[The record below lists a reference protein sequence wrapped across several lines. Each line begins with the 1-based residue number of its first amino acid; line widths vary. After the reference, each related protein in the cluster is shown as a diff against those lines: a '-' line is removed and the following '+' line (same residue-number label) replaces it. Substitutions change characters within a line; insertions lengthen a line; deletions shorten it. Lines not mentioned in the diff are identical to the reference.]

1 LQVELDS
8 RDLVGALSRLFH
20 VWEQKP
26 RLPKDQFLRI
36 ARAEKAGH
44 LMLSIYGTGL
54 EAHALVPATIGG
66 DGVFATPLAVFM
78 PLSKVLPDGKAK
90 LVFKNGKGFLKV
102 QTGAYQLNLAR
113 DALIFPESKP
123 ESWDFQPLK
132 IVPFLSAL
140 EQVSICNIE
149 TARPYS
155 DLVYIDEQSF
165 AATDSYRLAVATN
178 EAFHASGALLLTGD
192 LVKKV
197 LKMFASTLGDTG
209 IAWDE
214 SSVYLR
220 RGNLY
225 VAGRRPAKAFPQFR
239 AVLPKSTPATAS
251 FHTFNLSQAIR
262 RLLVVAG
269 SRNQP
274 LMMLRFNGNTLTI
287 TAQGD
292 SGEVSTEEQP
302 YSGDVQGVMVL
313 NGKYLVD
320 TLSVIKADSV
330 TLEYRGVKMPLIITD
345 GFCIHVLQPIEKS

>member
-1 LQVELDS
+1 MQVELDS
-8 RDLVGALSRLFH
+8 RDLMGALSKLFY
-20 VWEQKP
+20 VWDQKP

-36 ARAEKAGH
+36 ARADQAGH
-44 LMLSIYGTGL
+44 LRLSIFCTGM
-54 EAHALVPATIGG
+54 EAHALVPATISG
-66 DGVFATPLAVFM
+66 DGVFATPLAVMM

-90 LVFKNGKGFLKV
+90 LTFKDGKGFLRV
-102 QTGAYQLNLAR
+102 QTGIYQLNLAR
-113 DALIFPESKP
+113 DALIFPESNP
-123 ESWDFQPLK
+123 EKWDFQPLK
-132 IVPFLSAL
+132 IVPFMSAL
-140 EQVSICNIE
+140 EQVSICNVE

-155 DLVYIDEQSF
+155 DLVYIDEESF
-165 AATDSYRLAVATN
+165 AATDSYRLAVAAN

-197 LKMFASTLGDTG
+197 LKMFAYTVGDTG
-209 IAWDE
+209 IGWDE

-225 VAGRRPAKAFPQFR
+225 VAGRRPAKTFPQFR

-251 FHTFNLSQAIR
+251 FHAFNLSQAIK

-274 LMMLRFNGNTLTI
+274 LMMLRFNGTTLTI

-292 SGEVSTEEQP
+292 SGEVSTEDQP
-302 YSGDVQGVMVL
+302 FIGDAQGVMVL

-320 TLSVIKADSV
+320 TLSVIKEEKV